1 MNNKITAIA
10 VAAALTAPMFAVEAA
25 PQVYG
30 RVQAEYASTS
40 NSATGTTDKDYVVDN
55 KMGRFGFK
63 GSEDLGGGLKAIY
76 LIEFGIEGTNTTSG
90 GTSGGDI
97 FDRESMVGLK
107 IGKNHTIQA
116 GALKSPYKYSGGVKY
131 DSFVAT
137 SLQAREGSTNVG
149 ASGGAMSGSALGHG
163 SFLSDSV
170 AYIGNFKPVKV
181 WFATSA
187 LDDSTDD
194 TPVTTLAVSA
204 KVNAF
209 HFGVSL
215 LERDTCT
222 AATGSNCTGTTT
234 GIESTK
240 LFGSWSKGQHT
251 VRLQLEDVDT
261 QTAAGVNSG
270 NTEFM
275 YLNYQFKMGKHL
287 VDVAVGEKDQDATA
301 GNVDEDYTRLA
312 YAYNF
317 SKKTRVFAGIAESD
331 VSTSGANDWDTFS
344 VGMTVKF

>member
-40 NSATGTTDKDYVVDN
+40 NSATGTPDADYVVDN

-76 LIEFGIEGTNTTSG
+76 LIEFGIEGTNTSAG
-90 GTSGGDI
+90 STSGGDI

-116 GALKSPYKYSGGVKY
+116 GALKSPYKYMGGVKY

-137 SLQAREGSTNVG
+137 SLQARESSTNVG
-149 ASGGAMSGSALGHG
+149 ASGGAMSGSGLGHG

-170 AYIGNFKPVKV
+170 AYIGKFKPVKV

-187 LDDSTDD
+187 LDDSTND
-194 TPVTTLAVSA
+194 TPVTSLGVSA

-209 HFGVSL
+209 HFGVAM

-222 AATGSNCTGTTT
+222 AAAGSNCTGTTT

-240 LFGSWSKGQHT
+240 LFGAWSKGQHT

-261 QTAAGVNSG
+261 QSAAGVNTG

-275 YLNYQFKMGKHL
+275 YVNYQFKMGKHL
-287 VDVAVGEKDQDATA
+287 VDVAVGEKDVDVTGGDA
-301 GNVDEDYTRLA
+301 DEDYTRLA

-331 VSTSGANDWDTFS
+331 RKGTANDWDTFS